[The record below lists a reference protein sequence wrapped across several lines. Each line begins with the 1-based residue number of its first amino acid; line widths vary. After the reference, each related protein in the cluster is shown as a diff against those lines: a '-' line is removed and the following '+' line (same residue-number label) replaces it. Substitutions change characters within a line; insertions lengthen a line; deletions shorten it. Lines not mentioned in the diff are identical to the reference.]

1 MTFEDVIGEDDRVA
15 VRYTGTGT
23 HEGEYQGIAP
33 TGEEVRLSGM
43 RFCRLDGG
51 KIVEVW
57 GNGTISVNSSSSGY
71 L

>member
-1 MTFEDVIGEDDRVA
+1 VSFEDVIGEADRVA

-43 RFCRLDGG
+43 RFCLLDDG
-51 KIVEVW
+51 KITEAW
-57 GNGTISVNSSSSGY
+57 GTT
-71 L
+71 